1 LHLQQAKVKAFK
13 TRVRWYAV
21 DTRVVHAQ
29 RASHVD
35 HARASIL
42 PRASPSAIFNTNT
55 PQPSRPRTQKNLHT
69 ARAVRSSEKV
79 AHTLALS
86 VSRTERHPVM
96 RWWGGSLSHLWKR
109 TAPVRTADPPPLA
122 AADYTG
128 CEAKQL
134 DCWAV

>member
-1 LHLQQAKVKAFK
+1 
-13 TRVRWYAV
+13 
-21 DTRVVHAQ
+21 VHGQ

-55 PQPSRPRTQKNLHT
+55 PRPSRPRTQKNLHT

-86 VSRTERHPVM
+86 VSRRCAAAAPNVN
-96 RWWGGSLSHLWKR
+96 RWWGDEGALFHLWKR